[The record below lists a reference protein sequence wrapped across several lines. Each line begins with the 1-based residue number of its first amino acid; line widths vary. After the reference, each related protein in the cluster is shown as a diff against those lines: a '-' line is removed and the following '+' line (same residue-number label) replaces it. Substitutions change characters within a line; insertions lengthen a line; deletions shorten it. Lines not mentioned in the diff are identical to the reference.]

1 MEDRVRIAPLRFRD
15 DRLLVC
21 ARSDVGRVR
30 QENQDF
36 VGFFRKDGRH
46 LLVVADGMGG
56 HHGGWEASRIAVE
69 RIGKHFEE
77 SCEDPQV
84 VLEEAVR
91 LGHEAIVAEAALR
104 PVLTGM
110 GTTVVLAIVDGNT
123 AWVGHVGDSRA
134 YLVRDGQ
141 ALRLTR
147 DHTQVN
153 RMVDA
158 GLLTEDEAEQHKMG
172 HVLDRSLG
180 SDEPPRMDLQD
191 PLAVRS
197 GDRLVLCSD
206 GFTNLVPDDELAEI
220 FQARDL
226 DQAIQRG
233 IGVALLR
240 GGSDNTTIGA
250 VQLGESGASSSAGD
264 SRVGAVVA
272 AVVGLLV
279 GLVLGLVL
287 S

>member
-1 MEDRVRIAPLRFRD
+1 M
-15 DRLLVC
+15 C

-36 VGFFRKDGRH
+36 VALFQKNRRH

-56 HHGGWEASRIAVE
+56 HHGGWEASRIAVA
-69 RIGKHFEE
+69 RIGQHFEDAQAE
-77 SCEDPQV
+77 PAAL
-84 VLEEAVR
+84 LEEAVR
-91 LGHEAIVAEAALR
+91 LAHEAILGEAERR
-104 PVLTGM
+104 PVLAGM
-110 GTTVVLAIVDGNT
+110 GTTVVLALVEGDT
-123 AWVGHVGDSRA
+123 AWIAHVGDSRA
-134 YLVRDGQ
+134 YLIRDGQ

-153 RMVDA
+153 RMLDA
-158 GLLTEDEAEQHKMG
+158 GLLTEDDAEQYTMG

-180 SDEPPRMDLQD
+180 GDEPPRTELQD
-191 PLAVRS
+191 PLALRS

-206 GFTNLVPDDELAEI
+206 GFTNLVPDEEVAEI

-233 IGVALLR
+233 VGVALLR
-240 GGSDNTTIGA
+240 GGSDNTTIGGIQ
-250 VQLGESGASSSAGD
+250 VGENRGESSPLRSPWA
-264 SRVGAVVA
+264 AVVVG
-272 AVVGLLV
+272 VVGLLV
-279 GLVLGLVL
+279 GLALGAAL